1 MPASQGPRDRQ
12 PDPVSGFTLDASAP
26 RNPVEALEDP
36 LEIGAVEAFAVVGDG
51 QHRRG
56 AGPYAAHHD
65 PAPRR
70 DGTQGVASTR
80 TTVVAIVAAAALGL
94 TGAGAAGARSVAFDE
109 ASRTASTSTADA
121 QLAAILSFN
130 REEERMARD
139 LYRLFSN
146 TYNGAA
152 PFSRIV
158 LSEQRHFE
166 AIGRLLTT
174 YRIPDPSAGRPA
186 GSYADPALQKL
197 YTTWKAQGL
206 ISRTE
211 AAKVGVTLE
220 KRDIADLKKSI
231 AATTKTDVK
240 NVLSQLLAASQQH
253 LAAFTAAVNGT
264 TMGGGMEPG
273 PMQGGRGANGPLG
286 QGHRAGSGSDT
297 MVCDG
302 TGPRMQRG
310 RP

>member
-1 MPASQGPRDRQ
+1 M
-12 PDPVSGFTLDASAP
+12 
-26 RNPVEALEDP
+26 
-36 LEIGAVEAFAVVGDG
+36 
-51 QHRRG
+51 
-56 AGPYAAHHD
+56 
-65 PAPRR
+65 
-70 DGTQGVASTR
+70 
-80 TTVVAIVAAAALGL
+80 AAAALGL
-94 TGAGAAGARSVAFDE
+94 TGAGAAGARSIAFDE

-186 GSYADPALQKL
+186 GSYADPALQSL
-197 YTTWKAQGL
+197 YTTWRAQGL

-240 NVLSQLLAASQQH
+240 NVLSSCWPRRNSTSLPSPPPSTEPRWAAAWSR
-253 LAAFTAAVNGT
+253 
-264 TMGGGMEPG
+264 G
-273 PMQGGRGANGPLG
+273 PC
-286 QGHRAGSGSDT
+286 RAGVAPMAHWDKAIGPAAAAT
-297 MVCDG
+297 PWCA
-302 TGPRMQRG
+302 TGPG
-310 RP
+310 RACSGAGPDPVRSAVAS

>member
-1 MPASQGPRDRQ
+1 MNM
-12 PDPVSGFTLDASAP
+12 T
-26 RNPVEALEDP
+26 
-36 LEIGAVEAFAVVGDG
+36 
-51 QHRRG
+51 
-56 AGPYAAHHD
+56 
-65 PAPRR
+65 
-70 DGTQGVASTR
+70 TSTR
-80 TTVVAIVAAAALGL
+80 TTVAAIVAAAALGL